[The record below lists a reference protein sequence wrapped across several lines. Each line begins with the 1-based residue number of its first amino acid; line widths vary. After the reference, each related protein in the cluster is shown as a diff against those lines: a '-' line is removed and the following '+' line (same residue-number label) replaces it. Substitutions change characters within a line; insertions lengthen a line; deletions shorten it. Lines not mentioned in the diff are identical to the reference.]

1 MFYVFIEIFKTVVL
15 PSIDVLSLSLLTISN
30 FSSMKIFITVKAMP
44 IFIFYCVKTL
54 TFAHTLSPAS
64 TRQAKQVPSCLFR
77 RYYAGNAV
85 NYDVSQCNFMLSQ
98 RKKEKRMLH
107 APQLTKPTE

>member
-54 TFAHTLSPAS
+54 TFAHTLS

-85 NYDVSQCNFMLSQ
+85 NYDGFTMQLYALPKKKK
-98 RKKEKRMLH
+98 RKTNVARRS
-107 APQLTKPTE
+107 